1 MSPMVRVGKGLGE
14 EIMIGIVLVPMKS
27 AEAKGAID
35 SRVPET
41 VMAGAPAMRV

>member
-1 MSPMVRVGKGLGE
+1 MSPMMRVGKGFGE
-14 EIMIGIVLVPMKS
+14 EIMIDMVLVPMKS

-41 VMAGAPAMRV
+41 VIAGAPTMRV